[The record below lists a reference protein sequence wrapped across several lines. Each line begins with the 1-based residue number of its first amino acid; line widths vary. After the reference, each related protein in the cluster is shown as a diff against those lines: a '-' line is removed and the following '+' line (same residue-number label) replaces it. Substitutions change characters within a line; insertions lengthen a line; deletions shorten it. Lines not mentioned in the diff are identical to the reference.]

1 MQKLCFC
8 FCTLTSSR
16 LAQSCLKLPA
26 INWKLA
32 KQLWFSEAGQ
42 REQRLDANLYAK
54 QRFSHNKMWKPQ
66 FQTLT
71 EDKLHLLNSVLVVCE
86 DRAELPSLLTDDW
99 WRQCIFRRL
108 RLLIWLLCPPPDC
121 RFTCHYR
128 CRALIRVDCIWDG
141 GSVTDH
147 TCAVEHTVET
157 DTNVVSV
164 PWICPPSQGG
174 SWWNTIMK
182 RSKRRENQEKCK
194 MLHTNASRTCW
205 GSKGGT

>member
-42 REQRLDANLYAK
+42 REQRLNANLYAK

-86 DRAELPSLLTDDW
+86 DRAELPSLLTDGW
-99 WRQCIFRRL
+99 WRKCIFRRL
-108 RLLIWLLCPPPDC
+108 RLLIWLLCPPPQTADSHA
-121 RFTCHYR
+121 TTAAAPWSGWTASGTEAQWPTTH
-128 CRALIRVDCIWDG
+128 ALLNTPWRRTRMWWVSPKSVLLVRVEAGEIR
-141 GSVTDH
+141 
-147 TCAVEHTVET
+147 
-157 DTNVVSV
+157 
-164 PWICPPSQGG
+164 
-174 SWWNTIMK
+174 
-182 RSKRRENQEKCK
+182 
-194 MLHTNASRTCW
+194 
-205 GSKGGT
+205 